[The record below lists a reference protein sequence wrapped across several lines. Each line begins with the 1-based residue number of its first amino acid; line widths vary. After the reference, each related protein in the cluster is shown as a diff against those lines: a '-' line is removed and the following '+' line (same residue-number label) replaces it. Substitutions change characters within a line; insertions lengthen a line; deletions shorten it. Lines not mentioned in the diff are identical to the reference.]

1 MKQNPSTF
9 MFSQSH
15 IQGQHQIA
23 DFCVRYVHVLQI
35 QCGRK
40 DKWRG
45 SSHTMTLKSVIWISY
60 KTLFFYAI

>member
-1 MKQNPSTF
+1 MKQNHSTF

-35 QCGRK
+35 QCVTEKINGEAAVTPY
-40 DKWRG
+40 D
-45 SSHTMTLKSVIWISY
+45 LKKCDID
-60 KTLFFYAI
+60 